1 MRVVRHTDSLLN
13 GVRNQTR
20 DRVRFR
26 VIVFCVGSLML
37 FLVSCVEQAGI
48 DPQKGS
54 RLTGKVVSV
63 IDGDTYDLL
72 VRGNGTIRVRMQGI
86 DAPEREMPYY
96 RASKNHLSGL
106 CFGKNVTLEVT
117 GRDSGGRILGFT
129 YLEDDRELC
138 QEMIRAGYAWHFKR
152 YNSDKVLSDLE
163 KEARLSKRG
172 LWTDPDPVPPWEYRQ
187 KMRESREE

>member
-1 MRVVRHTDSLLN
+1 MRDALLTSKRRYGVRSQTSDWMRVV
-13 GVRNQTR
+13 
-20 DRVRFR
+20 

-37 FLVSCVEQAGI
+37 FLVSCMEQAGT

-72 VRGNGTIRVRMQGI
+72 VKGNGTIRVRMQGI
-86 DAPEREMPYY
+86 DAPEREMPHY

-106 CFGKNVTLEVT
+106 CFGKSVTLEVT

-138 QEMIRAGYAWHFKR
+138 QEMVRAGYAWHFKR

-163 KEARLSKRG
+163 KEARLAKRG
-172 LWTDPDPVPPWEYRQ
+172 LWTDTNPVPPWEYRQ